1 MELCEKSLSTVLKLR
16 KPCHWSPESVRPTR
30 QINSDRAKVLSETKY
45 ILDKL
50 TVEGVDQDIVV
61 PVL

>member
-16 KPCHWSPESVRPTR
+16 KPCHQSPESVRPTR